1 MSDELEKV
9 PAAPKAPEVVKAP
22 EAVKAPEPVQPK
34 EVLVNINDF
43 KKFQFVIARIQE
55 VVLHPNADKL
65 YVIKVDTGS
74 EVRQVVAG
82 IRRSYTPEQLVGKRV
97 ALVANLE
104 PAVIRG
110 VESRGMILA
119 ASDEQGI
126 SVLSPDRDV
135 VLGSTV
141 K

>member
-1 MSDELEKV
+1 MASIE
-9 PAAPKAPEVVKAP
+9 
-22 EAVKAPEPVQPK
+22 
-34 EVLVNINDF
+34 DF
-43 KKFQFVIARIQE
+43 KKFQFVIGQIKD
-55 VVLHPNADKL
+55 VVPHPDADRL
-65 YVIKVDTGS
+65 FVMKVDIGT

-82 IRRSYTPEQLVGKRV
+82 IRRSYAPEALVGKRV
-97 ALVANLE
+97 ALVANLD

-110 VESRGMILA
+110 VESQGMILA
-119 ASDEQGI
+119 ASDETGV

>member
-1 MSDELEKV
+1 MATIEDFRKLQFIV
-9 PAAPKAPEVVKAP
+9 AQIREV
-22 EAVKAPEPVQPK
+22 EP
-34 EVLVNINDF
+34 
-43 KKFQFVIARIQE
+43 
-55 VVLHPNADKL
+55 HPNADKL
-65 YVIKVDTGS
+65 YVIKVDTGV
-74 EVRQVVAG
+74 EIRQIVAG
-82 IRRSYTPEQLVGKRV
+82 IRGSYAPEQLVGRRV
-97 ALVANLE
+97 ALVANLD

-110 VESRGMILA
+110 VESQGMLLA

>member
-1 MSDELEKV
+1 MATIE
-9 PAAPKAPEVVKAP
+9 
-22 EAVKAPEPVQPK
+22 
-34 EVLVNINDF
+34 DF
-43 KKFQFVIARIQE
+43 KKLQFIIAQIKE
-55 VVLHPNADKL
+55 VELHPNADKL
-65 YVIKVDTGS
+65 YVIKVDTGT
-74 EVRQVVAG
+74 EVRQIVAG
-82 IRRSYTPEQLVGKRV
+82 IRGSYSPEQLVGRRI

-110 VESRGMILA
+110 VESQGMLLA
-119 ASDEQGI
+119 ASDETGI